1 MMYENDWDSG
11 GMLFP
16 AFLWLIVVSIPIA
29 IGVYLVAGRMGRT
42 QWAWA
47 ILAVVPFVNV
57 FFYIYAFFAVLL
69 YVLDRLNQ
77 AAPRAER
84 Q

>member
-1 MMYENDWDSG
+1 MYEMHG
-11 GMLFP
+11 AYGYMAGP
-16 AFLWLIVVSIPIA
+16 AVLWWLALAIPFA
-29 IGVYLVAGRMGRT
+29 IGAWLVAGRMGRNR
-42 QWAWA
+42 WVWA

-77 AAPRAER
+77 MAPRPPEP
-84 Q
+84 

>member
-1 MMYENDWDSG
+1 MHMNSSDVG
-11 GMLFP
+11 LMLVP
-16 AFLWLIVVSIPIA
+16 AFLWFFVISIPFA
-29 IGVYLVAGRMGRT
+29 IGAYFVAGRMGRS
-42 QWAWA
+42 QWVWA
-47 ILAVVPFVNV
+47 ILAVVPVVNF

-77 AAPRAER
+77 TAPRTGR